1 MSFTRKFHLMLLII
15 GLVNLSVS
23 GQTNQQTKLTQK
35 AAKKIDN
42 GSSLFQDWQ
51 HLGIITFDS
60 VSVQPENNLVQLFL
74 SIPGSYIPIRE
85 KNLRNFTNSIKEQL
99 GKKFRNYN
107 IQFFTDGQEI
117 ESLIPNYYR
126 TTLEIDTSRLSRI
139 SSNITPLVKKVGE
152 PTSLFGLDD
161 KHIALW
167 HSHGR
172 YYESKLD
179 RWEWQRA
186 RLHTTVEDIFPI
198 TFVLPYLTPML
209 ENSGAT
215 VFIPRERDLQTN
227 EVIVD
232 NDGSNGNSEIKIS
245 GFEPVTIN
253 RAGFAIK
260 DTLYSGENPFLLGSY
275 LEFKASANDSANLHY
290 IPDINETGEY
300 AVYISYSQNEKNIS
314 NTRYSVIHSGGQ
326 TEYLI
331 NQKMGGGTWVY
342 LGTFHFLKGKNP
354 ELGSVKVFTKSGE
367 IGLIS
372 SDAIRFGGGMGNV
385 ARKPSKELLD
395 NQKSLKDNKSKTAE
409 NPVGINPN
417 DFSWKLS
424 NMPRYM
430 EAARYY
436 LQYAGMPDTLVYS
449 LNGGKNDYN
458 DDYQSRGEWVN
469 YLMGDPNGPTGHRN
483 VPGLKIPID
492 MALAFHT
499 DAGLT
504 PNDSIIGTL
513 GIYSSVRDNGVFPN
527 GQSKIASRDMTDIIQ
542 TQIIS
547 DIRATSNPQW
557 TRRGLWNK
565 QYSEA
570 YRPNVP
576 TMLLELLSHQNLAD
590 MNLGLDPRFRFIVSR
605 AIYKGILRFLAFQEG
620 KDFIV
625 HPLPVDHFSITPLK
639 DKSIRLSWKP
649 VIDPLEPT
657 AIAKQYK
664 VYKRIGKYGFDNGTV
679 VNDTSFA
686 ISLGEY
692 GQIESF
698 KVTALNEGGESFPSE
713 ILSAGFL
720 EGNIDIALIVN
731 AFNRICGPAIFDN
744 KETAGAIPWK
754 DQGVPYK
761 HEIGFTGTPYDFD
774 RNSLWLDDDSP
785 GWGASFGNF
794 ESKIIPGNSFD
805 FTYTHGEAILAA
817 GYSFVSSSDEAFI
830 TPSYNP
836 KPYFFID
843 LIFGEEK
850 STPSLSDS
858 TKTDFK
864 VFTPEIRQKIIDIT
878 KQAGNLFISG
888 AYIASDFFENNDTAA
903 SNFAKNVLHY
913 NWRTNFAV
921 KTGHVYSTDYVKPGF
936 NIHFDFNTDFNPNI
950 YTVEAPDAIEPSGQ
964 ESKVAFRYSEN
975 NASAGVLYTGKYK
988 TIVLGFPFEA
998 ILEKEKR
1005 NQLMHQIIDFFTI
1018 NSTL

>member
-1 MSFTRKFHLMLLII
+1 MSFTRKFHLLFLII

-42 GSSLFQDWQ
+42 GNSLFQDWQ
-51 HLGIITFDS
+51 HLGNISIDS
-60 VSVQPENNLVQLFL
+60 ISALPEENLVQLFL
-74 SIPGSYIPIRE
+74 SLPGSYIPIRE
-85 KNLRNFTNSIKEQL
+85 KNLQDLTNSIQEQL
-99 GKKFRNYN
+99 GKKFRDCD
-107 IQFFTDGQEI
+107 IQFFTDGQNI

-126 TTLEIDTSRLSRI
+126 TTLEIDSSRLSSI
-139 SSNITPLVKKVGE
+139 SSNTSPLVKKVGE
-152 PTSLFGLDD
+152 PIPLLGLND

-198 TFVLPYLTPML
+198 TFVLPYLAPML

-215 VFIPRERDLQTN
+215 VLLARERDVQNN
-227 EVIVD
+227 EVIID
-232 NDGSNGNSEIKIS
+232 NDGSTGNSEIIIS

-253 RAGFAIK
+253 SHGFAIK

-275 LEFKASANDSANLHY
+275 LEFKASANDSANLQY
-290 IPDINETGEY
+290 IPDIPETGEY

-314 NTRYSVIHSGGQ
+314 STQYSVIHSGGQ
-326 TEYLI
+326 TEYLV
-331 NQKMGGGTWVY
+331 NQKMGGGTWIY
-342 LGTFHFLKGKNP
+342 LGTFHFLKGENP
-354 ELGSVKVFTKSGE
+354 ELGSVKVFTKSE
-367 IGLIS
+367 ELGLIS

-395 NQKSLKDNKSKTAE
+395 NQKSLKDNMSLAAE
-409 NPVGINPN
+409 IPVGINPN

-424 NMPRYM
+424 NLPRYM

-483 VPGLKIPID
+483 VTGLKIPID

-499 DAGLT
+499 DAGVT

-513 GIYSSVRDNGVFPN
+513 GIYSSVRDDGVFPN

-547 DIRATSNPQW
+547 DIRATANPQW

-590 MNLGLDPRFRFIVSR
+590 MKLGLDPRFRFIVSR

-620 KDFIV
+620 KDYII
-625 HPLPVDHFSITPLK
+625 HPLPVDHFLITPLK
-639 DKSIRLSWKP
+639 DKSIRLSWNP

-657 AIAKQYK
+657 AIAKKYK
-664 VYKRIGKYGFDNGTV
+664 LYKRIGKYGFDNGTV
-679 VNDTSFA
+679 VEDTSFV

-713 ILSAGFL
+713 ILSAGFS
-720 EGNIDIALIVN
+720 ERNIDIALVVN

-785 GWGASFGNF
+785 GWGASYGNF
-794 ESKIIPGNSFD
+794 EGEIIPGNSFD
-805 FTYTHGEAILAA
+805 FTYSHGEAIMAA
-817 GYSFVSSSDEAFI
+817 GYSFVSSSDESFSVA
-830 TPSYNP
+830 SYNP

-843 LIFGEEK
+843 IIFGEEK
-850 STPSLSDS
+850 STPSLSDPNRI
-858 TKTDFK
+858 DYK
-864 VFTPEIRQKIIDIT
+864 VFTPSMRQKIIDISR
-878 KQAGNLFISG
+878 QAGNLFISG
-888 AYIASDFFENNDTAA
+888 AYIASDFHENKDTVA
-903 SNFAKNVLHY
+903 SNFAKEILHY
-913 NWRTNFAV
+913 TWRTNFAV
-921 KTGHVYSTDYVKPGF
+921 RSGQVYSTDYVKPGF
-936 NIHFDFNTDFNPNI
+936 NIQFDFNTYFSPNI
-950 YTVEAPDAIEPSGQ
+950 YTVEAPDAIEPSGV
-964 ESKVAFRYSEN
+964 EAKVAFRFSEN
-975 NASAGVLYTGKYK
+975 NASAGVLYKGKYK
-988 TIVLGFPFEA
+988 TLVLGFPFET
-998 ILEKEKR
+998 ILER
-1005 NQLMHQIIDFFTI
+1005 DNRIQLMQQIIDWFGS
-1018 NSTL
+1018 NSNL